1 MKIVGSDGL
10 WSLFHNR
17 EPVLYRNQGG
27 TTVNSSLSCSDLCE
41 RDFFMNKERMKQ
53 MKEKLSQILDSALG
67 QIEASKE
74 LDKLN
79 EIRVSFLGKKGELT
93 SVLKS
98 MKEVAPEDRPKVG
111 QMVNEARQ
119 R

>member
-53 MKEKLSQILDSALG
+53 MKEKLSQILG
-67 QIEASKE
+67 YC
-74 LDKLN
+74 
-79 EIRVSFLGKKGELT
+79 RFLHIN
-93 SVLKS
+93 SVIGS
-98 MKEVAPEDRPKVG
+98 VE
-111 QMVNEARQ
+111 
-119 R
+119 

>member
-17 EPVLYRNQGG
+17 ERVFFGNQGG
-27 TTVNSSLSCSDLCE
+27 TTVNSSLSCSNLCE

-111 QMVNEARQ
+111 
-119 R
+119 